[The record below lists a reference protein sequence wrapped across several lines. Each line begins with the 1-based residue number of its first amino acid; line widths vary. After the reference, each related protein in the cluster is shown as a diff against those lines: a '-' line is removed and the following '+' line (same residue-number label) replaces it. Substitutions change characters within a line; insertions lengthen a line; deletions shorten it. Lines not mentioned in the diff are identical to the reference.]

1 MAEICPY
8 CGKALNDFQY
18 CTCDGNIKD
27 FWKTVNKT
35 MAIPKELMSEEI
47 EKKSK
52 KNEFMNTGDLMPEE
66 IKSGP
71 EFVNV
76 NWNQVEDY
84 TLSICKEMDRNGYK
98 PEAIVGLLRGGVVPA
113 RIISD
118 YFGIILDFFTL
129 DVKLYKGI
137 NLRDDVPK
145 IKHFFGDIEN
155 KRVLIIDDILDS
167 GMTMNAVLE
176 YFKGKDV
183 KTATLF
189 WKEKNLK
196 KPDYFC
202 KIAKEHEWI
211 IFPWERFEFRRENG
225 TAPN

>member
-8 CGKALNDFQY
+8 CGKVLSDLLF

-27 FWKTVNKT
+27 FWKTMEKLGV
-35 MAIPKELMSEEI
+35 PKDIFMGENTEI
-47 EKKSK
+47 IKKETGK
-52 KNEFMNTGDLMPEE
+52 KEA
-66 IKSGP
+66 GP

-196 KPDYFC
+196 KPDYYC
-202 KIAKEHEWI
+202 KIAKENEWI
-211 IFPWERFEFRRENG
+211 IFPWERFEFRRQRG